1 MVDSLSLCR
10 RSQANG
16 DGHNG
21 QNGDHHE
28 GGQTNGDHRGSDDED
43 GDDRRLAPLTGVDE
57 NMSEISASAANASY
71 DGKHPLLEFAMQYFR
86 DAQLFAQQVQIGF
99 IIMFALTNKA
109 HTFFG

>member
-10 RSQANG
+10 HSQANGG

-21 QNGDHHE
+21 QNGDHHHE
-28 GGQTNGDHRGSDDED
+28 GGQTNGDHRGSDDEE

-86 DAQLFAQQVQIGF
+86 DAQLFAQQV
-99 IIMFALTNKA
+99 LC
-109 HTFFG
+109 